1 MLSVTRIA
9 TRFSLVFAV
18 ACATTPHKS
27 ASVTPPVAS
36 TNSLVVPEAA
46 RAPALLSP
54 IERFR
59 IGSPEEI
66 EFLSR
71 ELASHG
77 YQPLEGH
84 GVDPTP
90 WGKDGDQPFYHE
102 HLGGM
107 FDDIF
112 LKLGIWSIVEGDSGA
127 PGPSR
132 AETVDFRGNEYYFQE
147 FLRRRKAAHSGAN
160 VLELFGSGFF
170 VKDFDSTDSITG
182 VRWEAY
188 TPRPGGAAAAPERPT
203 PPEILGDVF
212 NQKTW
217 ASLDASMHTRGIPN
231 FDLVVMRPIGGWQ
244 THTVEGNSFGSAQGY
259 AAVGTNAISVAY
271 VVNQVLNRLSPTGQ
285 FFFSLNHMAE
295 SYDIATHQLKP
306 LVDQIE
312 AQTPYH
318 LVLVTT
324 RTREWYPD
332 PSQLSLAGAII
343 PK

>member
-90 WGKDGDQPFYHE
+90 WGKDGDRHFH
-102 HLGGM
+102 HIHMDGM

-112 LKLGIWSIVEGDSGA
+112 LKVGIWSIVEGDSGA

-132 AETVDFRGNEYYFQE
+132 AEGVDYRENEQYFQE
-147 FLRRRKAAHSGAN
+147 FLRRRKEAHSGAN
-160 VLELFGSGFF
+160 VLELFGSGYF
-170 VKDFDSTDSITG
+170 VKDFASTDSITG

-188 TPRPGGAAAAPERPT
+188 TAEPGFERPT

-231 FDLVVMRPIGGWQ
+231 FDLVVMRPIGG
-244 THTVEGNSFGSAQGY
+244 
-259 AAVGTNAISVAY
+259 
-271 VVNQVLNRLSPTGQ
+271 
-285 FFFSLNHMAE
+285 
-295 SYDIATHQLKP
+295 
-306 LVDQIE
+306 
-312 AQTPYH
+312 
-318 LVLVTT
+318 
-324 RTREWYPD
+324 
-332 PSQLSLAGAII
+332 
-343 PK
+343 